1 MSLGQDIDER
11 ITAIALHQHGVIQRR
26 QLLAAGVTAAMVESR
41 LRSGILRRVHTGVY
55 LLGHLRGPLEPRLA
69 AEMAAVLAC
78 GRDVLVSHR
87 SAAGLHEL
95 LSGPGQRS
103 ATQPARAAEA
113 PPSAGGRGRVGKAG
127 AEWRIVDVAFP
138 GDRTPTRRRGIRGH
152 RAGSLETDDRAV
164 VEGVPVTAPARTI
177 LDLSAVVAA
186 RELEGVIAR
195 AERLGLVST
204 RDLRRLVDR
213 CRGRAGAPLLRSIVE
228 REGGALLTRSEAE
241 ARFADLVRGSGLPTP
256 EANVMVHGY
265 EVDFLWRDHRV
276 AVEVDGFAF
285 HASRHSFAGDRRR
298 DADLLVL
305 GIRTM
310 RITWSQIVNEP
321 KSTLVRLA
329 LTLAHAG
336 HHAGPPVS
344 QTRRPPGSWPGTP

>member
-1 MSLGQDIDER
+1 M
-11 ITAIALHQHGVIQRR
+11 
-26 QLLAAGVTAAMVESR
+26 
-41 LRSGILRRVHTGVY
+41 
-55 LLGHLRGPLEPRLA
+55 
-69 AEMAAVLAC
+69 
-78 GRDVLVSHR
+78 
-87 SAAGLHEL
+87 
-95 LSGPGQRS
+95 
-103 ATQPARAAEA
+103 
-113 PPSAGGRGRVGKAG
+113 
-127 AEWRIVDVAFP
+127 VDVAFP

-152 RAGSLETDDRAV
+152 RAGSLGTDDRAI
-164 VEGVPVTAPARTI
+164 VEGIPVTAPARTI

-204 RDLRRLVDR
+204 RDLGRLVDR

-285 HASRHSFAGDRRR
+285 HASQHSFAGDRRR

-329 LTLAHAG
+329 LTLARAG
-336 HHAGPPVS
+336 PHAGPPVS
-344 QTRRPPGSWPGTP
+344 HTRRPPGSWPGTPQNWDGAKP